1 VTIRRLLLVGLMIIG
16 ALTGAPGLTLLGV
29 LALLVDF
36 LATLWTTR
44 GLEKVTY
51 ERRLDRDRAVWGD
64 EVELTTVV
72 RNAKLLPLP
81 WLRTDDHATAGLTV
95 REQAL
100 LPSERPGLEELR
112 NVWSLLPYQ
121 RLVRRFHIVADRRGL
136 FRFETVTRRVAD
148 IFARGEASD
157 EVSLPQTL
165 VVRPRTVPVAAR
177 GPQRAELGT
186 RRVRHRLLEDPTL
199 YAGVRPFQPAD
210 ARRRIHARASARL
223 GVPVS
228 KRYEPSS
235 LRQIMVALDVQ
246 SVNEPYWVLHFNPDL
261 AESLVVAAASLV
273 RQQLIDG
280 AACGLAAN
288 GWSSSLAWTAFVPPR
303 AGIAQLNGVLDV
315 LGRLSLSP
323 STPFESILAELPA
336 RVTSGCQVLA
346 VSSRDP
352 ASYLLVLRRLARSGF
367 AVSHVAIGPDA
378 RTWQRRMAMAG
389 IESRVARL
397 EPDWRSAGV
406 LDLAA

>member
-1 VTIRRLLLVGLMIIG
+1 MTIRSLLLVALMVVGAVTG
-16 ALTGAPGLTLLGV
+16 ALGLTLLGV

-36 LATLWTTR
+36 LATLWTQR
-44 GLEKVTY
+44 GLARVIY

-72 RNAKLLPLP
+72 HNAKLLPLP
-81 WLRTDDHATAGLTV
+81 WLRTDDRATIGLTI

-100 LPSERPGLEELR
+100 LPSERPGLAELR

-121 RLVRRFHIVADRRGL
+121 RLVRRFHIVANRRGL
-136 FRFETVTRRVAD
+136 FHFETVTRRVAD
-148 IFARGEASD
+148 IFTRGEMSD
-157 EVSLPQTL
+157 EVSLPQSL
-165 VVRPRTVPVAAR
+165 LVRPRTVPVAAR

-186 RRVRHRLLEDPTL
+186 RRARHRLLEDPTL

-210 ARRRIHARASARL
+210 PRRRVHARASARL
-223 GVPVS
+223 GLPVS

-235 LRQIMVALDVQ
+235 LRQVVVALDLR
-246 SVNEPYWVLHFNPDL
+246 SVDEPYWVLHFNAEL
-261 AESLVVAAASLV
+261 IESLVVAAASLV
-273 RQQLIDG
+273 RQQLVDG

-303 AGIAQLNGVLDV
+303 AGIGQLTSVLDV

-323 STPFESILAELPA
+323 SAPFESVLAELPG
-336 RVTSGCQVLA
+336 RVSSGTQVLA
-346 VSSRDP
+346 LSSRDP
-352 ASYLLVLRRLARSGF
+352 ASFLSVLRRLARSGF
-367 AVSHVAIGPDA
+367 TVSHLAIGPDA

-389 IESRVARL
+389 IESRVAHL
-397 EPDWRSAGV
+397 EPDWRTAGILELV
-406 LDLAA
+406 A